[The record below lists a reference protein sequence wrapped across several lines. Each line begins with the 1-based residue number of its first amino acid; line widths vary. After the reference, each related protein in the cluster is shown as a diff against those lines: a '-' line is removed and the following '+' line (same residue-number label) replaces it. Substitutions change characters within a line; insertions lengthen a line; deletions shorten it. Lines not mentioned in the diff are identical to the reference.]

1 MSNLEPAA
9 LSPVPD
15 LNQPLVRELET
26 QFAALQR
33 GANWFYWIAGLSLV
47 NSVVAVAGGAWGFIV
62 GLGVTQFI
70 DAIANAAAKDLDG
83 TAATVV
89 KVIAFGIAVFI
100 AMVVA
105 LFGMFANKRHGWAFI
120 VGLGL
125 YVLDGLLFVLVGD
138 WLSVGFHVFAGF
150 GIFSGYVALRKLR
163 ELQAQ
168 VGSSKMPAL
177 AASDP

>member
-1 MSNLEPAA
+1 M
-9 LSPVPD
+9 
-15 LNQPLVRELET
+15 
-26 QFAALQR
+26 
-33 GANWFYWIAGLSLV
+33 
-47 NSVVAVAGGAWGFIV
+47 
-62 GLGVTQFI
+62 
-70 DAIANAAAKDLDG
+70 
-83 TAATVV
+83 
-89 KVIAFGIAVFI
+89 FI

-105 LFGMFANKRHGWAFI
+105 LFGRFANKRHAWAFI

-150 GIFSGYVALRKLR
+150 GIFSGYVALRKR
-163 ELQAQ
+163 ELRAQ